1 MALEGGILGRV
12 DDMVVVRGVNLY
24 PSAVEQVV
32 RSAGGVNEFRVEIQ
46 QEKSLTELSIF
57 IEPANGE
64 DGGALSHRVATL
76 LQYAFGLRI
85 EVSAARAGTLPRFE
99 AKSKRWVYL

>member
-32 RSAGGVNEFRVEIQ
+32 RSAGGVNEFRVEIH
-46 QEKSLTELSIF
+46 QEKSLTELNIF

-64 DGGALSHRVATL
+64 DGAALSHRVQTL

-85 EVSAARAGTLPRFE
+85 EVSAAGPGTLPRFE

>member
-1 MALEGGILGRV
+1 
-12 DDMVVVRGVNLY
+12 MVVVRGVNLY

-64 DGGALSHRVATL
+64 DGAALSHRVATL